1 MTAGL
6 AQAEKCPVCQA
17 RFRGVKVCSRCGADL
32 SRLMRLSAEA
42 WQWREW
48 ARQKIVAGE
57 FAHGLHWAARAQ
69 GLRRTPKGEVL
80 VRLAEW
86 LGK

>member
-1 MTAGL
+1 
-6 AQAEKCPVCQA
+6 
-17 RFRGVKVCSRCGADL
+17 
-32 SRLMRLSAEA
+32 MRLSAEA